1 MTAGS
6 QSASGLPRM
15 VITGLGVISPIGIG
29 KDRFWQNL
37 LEGRSG
43 IDYLTSLP
51 SGNLPCKLAAE
62 VKDFDPLAYVY
73 EKKHLKVMSRDIQL
87 GVSAASLAVKDA
99 GLQPGDVDP
108 ERFGVEFGAGHISF
122 TPEELAS
129 AARDYLDPS
138 QREGYTRWGEG
149 SMGSIAPLWLLRQL
163 PNMPACHVS
172 IEHDAHGPNNTITSA
187 EASPLLAL
195 QEAMRVIARD
205 QADAMIVGACS
216 SNIHPVDL
224 ARLHLYDSLSRRED
238 DPTRACRPFDRDRD
252 GAIVGEGAAVF
263 ILERYEHAIARGADI
278 YCEVLAVGA
287 GCDGHG
293 YDNGRGGTG
302 IVRAVDAAL
311 NRSQMRPQEI
321 GHVNAHGKSTLRD
334 DFVEARA
341 YHRLFGDDVMK
352 VPVTALKS
360 YFGSF
365 DAGAGAV
372 ELAGSILALRN
383 GTLPRTLNFEHP
395 DPLCRLN
402 VVHDE
407 PLRLRNSTAV
417 SVNRT
422 AMGQSVAAVLR
433 TV

>member
-6 QSASGLPRM
+6 DRPRV

-43 IDYLTSLP
+43 IDYLTALP
-51 SGNLPCKLAAE
+51 NASLPCKLAAE

-73 EKKHLKVMSRDIQL
+73 QKKFLKVMSRDIQL

-99 GLQPGDVDP
+99 GLRVGDVHP
-108 ERFGVEFGAGHISF
+108 ERLGVEFGAGHISF
-122 TPEELAS
+122 TPEELAD
-129 AARDYLDPS
+129 AARDYLQPT
-138 QREGYTRWGEG
+138 QRDGYTRWGEDN
-149 SMGSIAPLWLLRQL
+149 MGKIAPLWLLRQL
-163 PNMPACHVS
+163 PNMPACHVA
-172 IEHDAHGPNNTITSA
+172 IEHDAQGPNNTITSA

-195 QEAMRVIARD
+195 QEGMRVIARG

-216 SNIHPVDL
+216 SNIHPVDIT
-224 ARLHLYDSLSRRED
+224 RLSLYESLSRED
-238 DPTRACRPFDRDRD
+238 DAAQACRPFDRDRD
-252 GAIVGEGAAVF
+252 GAVVGEGAAVF
-263 ILERYEHAIARGADI
+263 VLERYEHAVARGADI

-287 GCDGHG
+287 SCDGYG

-302 IVRAVDAAL
+302 IVRAVGAAL
-311 NRSQMRPQEI
+311 RQAKMQPRDI

-341 YHRLFGDDVMK
+341 YHRIFGDEVMQ

-372 ELAGSILALRN
+372 ELAGSIMALRN
-383 GTLPRTLNFEHP
+383 GVLPMTLNYQHP

-402 VVHDE
+402 VVHGE
-407 PLRLRNSTAV
+407 PQPLRNSTAV

>member
-1 MTAGS
+1 
-6 QSASGLPRM
+6 
-15 VITGLGVISPIGIG
+15 
-29 KDRFWQNL
+29 
-37 LEGRSG
+37 
-43 IDYLTSLP
+43 
-51 SGNLPCKLAAE
+51 
-62 VKDFDPLAYVY
+62 
-73 EKKHLKVMSRDIQL
+73 
-87 GVSAASLAVKDA
+87 
-99 GLQPGDVDP
+99 
-108 ERFGVEFGAGHISF
+108 
-122 TPEELAS
+122 
-129 AARDYLDPS
+129 
-138 QREGYTRWGEG
+138 
-149 SMGSIAPLWLLRQL
+149 
-163 PNMPACHVS
+163 MPAAHVS
-172 IEHDAHGPNNTITSA
+172 IEHDARGPNNTITSA

-195 QEAMRVIARD
+195 QEAMRVIARG

-224 ARLHLYDSLSRRED
+224 ARLHLYDSLSRRDD
-238 DPTRACRPFDRDRD
+238 DPTRACRPFDRERD
-252 GAIVGEGAAVF
+252 GAVVGEGAAVF
-263 ILERYEHAIARGADI
+263 VLERYEHAVARGAEI

-302 IVRAVDAAL
+302 IVRAVEAAL
-311 NRSQMRPQEI
+311 KRSSLRAEEI

-341 YHRLFGDDVMK
+341 YHRIFGDDVLK

-372 ELAGSILALRN
+372 ELAGSILALRH
-383 GTLPRTLNFEHP
+383 GTLPRTLNYEHP

-407 PLRLRNSTAV
+407 PLRLRNSIGV